1 MVYLCMIER
10 LQQESRIVTPPFR
23 APAKRQNGDFMKQK
37 NLLAWAA
44 GILCTFCLMIIFLIT
59 SVESVVYWTPGYF
72 EREYTMYHVPEAVSM
87 EMDDLLY
94 VTDEMMMYLRG
105 EGRDNLNISV
115 PVDGHTR
122 PFFNEREMAHMGDVR
137 NLFIGALH
145 LRTACMMT
153 AFLCLSIM
161 FIMKTDVKRILP
173 RAICTGTGIFFL
185 MTAGLALL
193 ISTDFTK
200 YFIIFHKIFFD
211 NDLWILDPATDL
223 LINIV
228 PEPFFV
234 DTAARIAFT
243 FSFLVLALF
252 FICLACIRRSGK
264 RNRKAAGAALSLALF
279 LALTV
284 PSQTAYASEEWPE
297 DVSIEADAGIVMDA
311 ASGTVLYGKNIHE
324 TYAPAS
330 ITKVLTSVIVL
341 EQCKLDEVVT
351 FSKNAVYNVE
361 ADSSSA
367 GYDTG
372 DTATVKD
379 CLYALLLKSANES
392 ANALAEHTAGSTEA
406 FAELMNEKAKE
417 LGCVDSHFANPSGL
431 NDENHYVSAYD
442 MALITRYAFQNETF
456 REIASTTYYELPP
469 NARNPEGLGVSPGNK
484 MVKKNF
490 PEYRPDVIGGKT
502 GYTSIA
508 LNTLV
513 IGAKQDDTELI
524 TAVLHSSGTT
534 YPDTSRL
541 LDFGF
546 QNFRSVPLAGNDTSW
561 ERLSSTLTIAGL
573 PTSQAP
579 ALTVD
584 PDSRIILPNNA
595 EFDETVSR
603 ISFDLPENAPEN
615 AIAAI
620 HYFLGEHEA
629 GTAWL
634 TLGTE
639 TQDSLAPIPEALLKV
654 APGTIAQISFEN
666 SEEDSEDSRN
676 SSFPEPAAHQK
687 EEDNGKETSKNI
699 EKSHSEAPEPAKES
713 RQADTQT
720 EVLKKILPVLIPIL
734 LVLTAAACLGGIGL
748 YLRRRKQQ
756 EETERQERRKKR
768 LERLR
773 ESGVSEDEFNEIL
786 KNRRLSIPLEPDRR
800 SPRKPKPS
808 HRSSGS
814 LLSGTGNAKRSHRNR
829 DKGFSL
835 KKRRWWK
842 R

>member
-1 MVYLCMIER
+1 
-10 LQQESRIVTPPFR
+10 
-23 APAKRQNGDFMKQK
+23 MKQK

-72 EREYTMYHVPEAVSM
+72 EREYTMYNVPETVSM
-87 EMDDLLY
+87 EMNDLLY

-105 EGRDNLNISV
+105 DGRDDLNISV

-122 PFFNEREMAHMGDVR
+122 PFFNEREMAHMEDVR

-145 LRTACMMT
+145 LRTACIAA
-153 AFLCLSIM
+153 AFLCLALM
-161 FIMKTDVKRILP
+161 FLVKADVKRILP
-173 RAICTGTGIFFL
+173 RAVCTGTGIFMVL
-185 MTAGLALL
+185 TAGLALL

-200 YFIIFHKIFFD
+200 YFIIFYKIFFD

-228 PEPFFV
+228 PEPFFA

-252 FICLACIRRSGK
+252 FVCLACIRRSGK
-264 RNRKAAGAALSLALF
+264 RSKKAGKAALSLALL
-279 LALTV
+279 LALAVST
-284 PSQTAYASEEWPE
+284 QTAHASEEWPE

-330 ITKVLTSVIVL
+330 ITKVLTSIIVL
-341 EQCKLDEVVT
+341 EQCDLDEVVT

-513 IGAKQDDTELI
+513 IGARQDDTELI
-524 TAVLHSSGTT
+524 TVVLHSNGTT
-534 YPDTSRL
+534 YSDTSRL

-561 ERLSSTLTIAGL
+561 EQLSSSLTIAGL

-584 PDSRIILPNNA
+584 PDSRIVLPNHA
-595 EFDETVSR
+595 EFDETTSQ

-620 HYFLGEHEA
+620 HYFLGDHEA

-634 TLGTE
+634 TLGTNAS
-639 TQDSLAPIPEALLKV
+639 DSTSPIPAKLLEI
-654 APGTIAQISFEN
+654 APDTIAQVDFKD
-666 SEEDSEDSRN
+666 EEEKQEGNEASASQEAAASQDDESQKEDGM
-676 SSFPEPAAHQK
+676 EPGTNRSKAPAQADASKAEKASNETLKQMLPILIPVLLVLAAAAGLRAAFFHLRKKRQK
-687 EEDNGKETSKNI
+687 EEND
-699 EKSHSEAPEPAKES
+699 
-713 RQADTQT
+713 
-720 EVLKKILPVLIPIL
+720 
-734 LVLTAAACLGGIGL
+734 
-748 YLRRRKQQ
+748 
-756 EETERQERRKKR
+756 RQERRRKR
-768 LERLR
+768 LERLK
-773 ESGVSEDEFNEIL
+773 ESGVSEDEFNEMM

-800 SPRKPKPS
+800 SSRRPKSSRS
-808 HRSSGS
+808 HSGS
-814 LLSGTGNAKRSHRNR
+814 LLSGAGEARRSSRGR

-835 KKRRWWK
+835 KRRRWWK

>member
-1 MVYLCMIER
+1 
-10 LQQESRIVTPPFR
+10 
-23 APAKRQNGDFMKQK
+23 MKQK

-72 EREYTMYHVPEAVSM
+72 EREYTMYNVPETVSM
-87 EMDDLLY
+87 EMNDLLY

-105 EGRDNLNISV
+105 DGRDDLNISV

-122 PFFNEREMAHMGDVR
+122 PFFNEREMAHMEDVR

-145 LRTACMMT
+145 LRTACIAA
-153 AFLCLSIM
+153 AFLCLALM
-161 FIMKTDVKRILP
+161 FLVKADVKRILP
-173 RAICTGTGIFFL
+173 RAVCTGTGIFMVL
-185 MTAGLALL
+185 TAGLALL

-228 PEPFFV
+228 PEPFFA

-252 FICLACIRRSGK
+252 FVCLACIRRSGK
-264 RNRKAAGAALSLALF
+264 RSKKAGKAALSLALL
-279 LALTV
+279 LALAVST
-284 PSQTAYASEEWPE
+284 QTAHASEEWPE

-330 ITKVLTSVIVL
+330 ITKVLTSIIVL
-341 EQCKLDEVVT
+341 EQCDLDEVVT

-513 IGAKQDDTELI
+513 IGARQDDTELI
-524 TAVLHSSGTT
+524 TVVLHSNGTT
-534 YPDTSRL
+534 YSDTSRL

-561 ERLSSTLTIAGL
+561 EQLSSSLTIAGL

-584 PDSRIILPNNA
+584 PDSRIVLPNHA
-595 EFDETVSR
+595 EFDETTSQ

-620 HYFLGEHEA
+620 HYFLGDHEA

-634 TLGTE
+634 TLGTNAS
-639 TQDSLAPIPEALLKV
+639 DSTSPIPAKLLEI
-654 APGTIAQISFEN
+654 APDTIAQVDFKD
-666 SEEDSEDSRN
+666 EEEKQEGNEASASQEAAASQDDESQKEDGMELGTNRSKA
-676 SSFPEPAAHQK
+676 PAQADASKAEKASNETLKQMLPILIPVLLVLAAAAGLGAAFFHLRKKRQK
-687 EEDNGKETSKNI
+687 EEND
-699 EKSHSEAPEPAKES
+699 
-713 RQADTQT
+713 
-720 EVLKKILPVLIPIL
+720 
-734 LVLTAAACLGGIGL
+734 
-748 YLRRRKQQ
+748 
-756 EETERQERRKKR
+756 RQERRRKR
-768 LERLR
+768 LERLK
-773 ESGVSEDEFNEIL
+773 ESGVSEDEFNEMM

-800 SPRKPKPS
+800 SSRRPKSSRS
-808 HRSSGS
+808 HSGS
-814 LLSGTGNAKRSHRNR
+814 LLSGAGEARRSSRGR

-835 KKRRWWK
+835 KRRRWWK

>member
-1 MVYLCMIER
+1 
-10 LQQESRIVTPPFR
+10 
-23 APAKRQNGDFMKQK
+23 MKQK

-72 EREYTMYHVPEAVSM
+72 EREYTMYNVPETVSM

-105 EGRDNLNISV
+105 DGRDDLNISV

-122 PFFNEREMAHMGDVR
+122 PFFNEREMAHMEDVR

-145 LRTACMMT
+145 LRTACIAA
-153 AFLCLSIM
+153 AFLCLALM
-161 FIMKTDVKRILP
+161 FLVKADVKRILP
-173 RAICTGTGIFFL
+173 RAVCTGTGIFMVL
-185 MTAGLALL
+185 TAGLALL

-228 PEPFFV
+228 PEPFFA

-252 FICLACIRRSGK
+252 FVCLACIRRSGK
-264 RNRKAAGAALSLALF
+264 RSKKAGKAALSLALL
-279 LALTV
+279 LALAVST
-284 PSQTAYASEEWPE
+284 QTAHASEEWPE

-330 ITKVLTSVIVL
+330 ITKVLTSIIVL
-341 EQCKLDEVVT
+341 EQCDLDEVVT

-513 IGAKQDDTELI
+513 IGARQDDTELI
-524 TAVLHSSGTT
+524 TVVLHSNGTT
-534 YPDTSRL
+534 YSDTSRL

-561 ERLSSTLTIAGL
+561 EQLSSSLTIAGL

-584 PDSRIILPNNA
+584 PDSRIVLPNHA
-595 EFDETVSR
+595 EFDETTSQ

-620 HYFLGEHEA
+620 HYFLGDHEA

-634 TLGTE
+634 TLGTNAS
-639 TQDSLAPIPEALLKV
+639 DSTSPIPAKLLEI
-654 APGTIAQISFEN
+654 APDTIAQVDFKD
-666 SEEDSEDSRN
+666 EEEKQEGNEASASQEAAASQDDESQKEDGM
-676 SSFPEPAAHQK
+676 EPGTNRSKAPAQADASKAEKASNETLKQMLPILIPVLLVLAAAAGLGAAFFHLSKKRQK
-687 EEDNGKETSKNI
+687 EEND
-699 EKSHSEAPEPAKES
+699 
-713 RQADTQT
+713 
-720 EVLKKILPVLIPIL
+720 
-734 LVLTAAACLGGIGL
+734 
-748 YLRRRKQQ
+748 
-756 EETERQERRKKR
+756 RQERRRKR
-768 LERLR
+768 LERLK
-773 ESGVSEDEFNEIL
+773 ESGVSEYEFNEMM

-800 SPRKPKPS
+800 SSRRPKSSRS
-808 HRSSGS
+808 HSGS
-814 LLSGTGNAKRSHRNR
+814 LLSGAGEARRSSRGR

-835 KKRRWWK
+835 KRRRWWK

>member
-1 MVYLCMIER
+1 
-10 LQQESRIVTPPFR
+10 
-23 APAKRQNGDFMKQK
+23 MKQK

-72 EREYTMYHVPEAVSM
+72 EREYTMYNVPETVSM

-105 EGRDNLNISV
+105 DGRDDLNISV

-122 PFFNEREMAHMGDVR
+122 PFFNEREMAHMEDVR

-145 LRTACMMT
+145 LRTACIAA
-153 AFLCLSIM
+153 AFLCLALM
-161 FIMKTDVKRILP
+161 FLVKADVKRILP
-173 RAICTGTGIFFL
+173 RAVCTGTGIFMVL
-185 MTAGLALL
+185 TAGLALL

-228 PEPFFV
+228 PEPFFA

-252 FICLACIRRSGK
+252 FVCLACIRRSGK
-264 RNRKAAGAALSLALF
+264 RSKKAGKAALSLALL
-279 LALTV
+279 LALAVST
-284 PSQTAYASEEWPE
+284 QTAHASEEWPE

-330 ITKVLTSVIVL
+330 ITKVLTSIIVL
-341 EQCKLDEVVT
+341 EQCDLDEVVT

-484 MVKKNF
+484 MDKKNF

-513 IGAKQDDTELI
+513 IGARQDDTELI
-524 TAVLHSSGTT
+524 TVVLHSNGTT
-534 YPDTSRL
+534 YSDTSRL

-561 ERLSSTLTIAGL
+561 EQLSSSLTIAGL

-584 PDSRIILPNNA
+584 PDSRIVLPNHA
-595 EFDETVSR
+595 EFDETTSQ

-620 HYFLGEHEA
+620 HYFLGDHEA

-634 TLGTE
+634 TLGTNAS
-639 TQDSLAPIPEALLKV
+639 DSTSPIPAKLLEI
-654 APGTIAQISFEN
+654 APDTIAQVDFKD
-666 SEEDSEDSRN
+666 EEEKQEGNEASASQEAAASQDDESQKEDGM
-676 SSFPEPAAHQK
+676 EPGTNRSKAPAQADASKAEKASNETLKQMLPILIPVLLVLAAAAGLRAAFFHLRKKRQK
-687 EEDNGKETSKNI
+687 EEND
-699 EKSHSEAPEPAKES
+699 
-713 RQADTQT
+713 
-720 EVLKKILPVLIPIL
+720 
-734 LVLTAAACLGGIGL
+734 
-748 YLRRRKQQ
+748 
-756 EETERQERRKKR
+756 RQERRRKR
-768 LERLR
+768 LERLK
-773 ESGVSEDEFNEIL
+773 ESGVSEDEFNEMM

-800 SPRKPKPS
+800 SSRRPKSSRS
-808 HRSSGS
+808 HSGS
-814 LLSGTGNAKRSHRNR
+814 LLSGAGEARRSSRGR

-835 KKRRWWK
+835 KRRRWWK

>member
-1 MVYLCMIER
+1 
-10 LQQESRIVTPPFR
+10 
-23 APAKRQNGDFMKQK
+23 MKQK

-72 EREYTMYHVPEAVSM
+72 EREYTMYNVPETVSM
-87 EMDDLLY
+87 EMNDLLY

-105 EGRDNLNISV
+105 DGRDDLNISV

-122 PFFNEREMAHMGDVR
+122 PFFNEREMAHMEDVR

-145 LRTACMMT
+145 LRTACIAA
-153 AFLCLSIM
+153 AFLCLALM
-161 FIMKTDVKRILP
+161 FLVKADVKRILP
-173 RAICTGTGIFFL
+173 RAVCTGTGIFMVL
-185 MTAGLALL
+185 TAGLALL

-228 PEPFFV
+228 PEPFFA

-252 FICLACIRRSGK
+252 FVCLACIRRSGK
-264 RNRKAAGAALSLALF
+264 RSKKAGKAALSLALL
-279 LALTV
+279 LALAVST
-284 PSQTAYASEEWPE
+284 QTAHASEEWPE

-330 ITKVLTSVIVL
+330 ITKVLTSIIVL
-341 EQCKLDEVVT
+341 EQCDLDEVVT

-513 IGAKQDDTELI
+513 IGARQDDTELI
-524 TAVLHSSGTT
+524 TVVLHSNGTT
-534 YPDTSRL
+534 YSDTSRL

-561 ERLSSTLTIAGL
+561 EQLSSSLTIAGL

-584 PDSRIILPNNA
+584 PDSRIVLPNHA
-595 EFDETVSR
+595 EFDETTSQ

-620 HYFLGEHEA
+620 HYFLGDHEA

-634 TLGTE
+634 TLGTNAS
-639 TQDSLAPIPEALLKV
+639 DSTSPIPAKLLEI
-654 APGTIAQISFEN
+654 APDTIAQVDFKD
-666 SEEDSEDSRN
+666 EEEKQEGNEASASQEAAASQDDESQKEDGMEAGTNRSKA
-676 SSFPEPAAHQK
+676 PAQADASKAEKASNETLKQMLPILIPVLLVLAAAAGLGAAFFHLRKKRQK
-687 EEDNGKETSKNI
+687 EEND
-699 EKSHSEAPEPAKES
+699 
-713 RQADTQT
+713 
-720 EVLKKILPVLIPIL
+720 
-734 LVLTAAACLGGIGL
+734 
-748 YLRRRKQQ
+748 
-756 EETERQERRKKR
+756 RQERRRKR
-768 LERLR
+768 LERLK
-773 ESGVSEDEFNEIL
+773 ESGVSEDEFNEMM

-800 SPRKPKPS
+800 SSRRPKSSRS
-808 HRSSGS
+808 HSGS
-814 LLSGTGNAKRSHRNR
+814 LLSGAGEARRSSRGR

-835 KKRRWWK
+835 KRRRWWK